1 MSTWMIL
8 RMRGLSRGGLGTGK
22 GGLHPARIPALPGP
36 HQEQGGVAQRL
47 PQGQFRGPAGGH
59 TTQRRIGAGCTYRQ
73 PPCRSCPRCLGQD
86 TGGVRLRLR
95 RRRLQAQVMEL
106 ASLSFIERAE
116 NVVLPGPSGVGKT
129 HLAIALAMRAVHAG
143 IKTRLLSAA
152 DLMLQLASASS
163 QGRLREYFNRAVLG
177 PRLLIVDKL
186 GYLPS
191 GTGRSRP

>member
-1 MSTWMIL
+1 
-8 RMRGLSRGGLGTGK
+8 
-22 GGLHPARIPALPGP
+22 
-36 HQEQGGVAQRL
+36 
-47 PQGQFRGPAGGH
+47 
-59 TTQRRIGAGCTYRQ
+59 
-73 PPCRSCPRCLGQD
+73 
-86 TGGVRLRLR
+86 
-95 RRRLQAQVMEL
+95 QVMEL

-116 NVVLPGPSGVGKT
+116 NVVLPGPSGGGKT

-163 QGRLREYFNRAVLG
+163 QGRLRECYIRAELG

-191 GTGRSRP
+191 GTGRSGPDLQRHRQALRARQHDPDQQSAVPAVGRRPGRRRHADRDPAGPA